1 MSKIPMS
8 RLAGWPVRSL
18 RRLAGIPAHR
28 ASAFNACI
36 GAVLKGQKYATPA
49 PGMGGQ
55 KDKRIQSA
63 FTSAARSCSR
73 K

>member
-28 ASAFNACI
+28 PSAFNACI
-36 GAVLKGQKYATPA
+36 GGHLRGKSYSKPAV
-49 PGMGGQ
+49 GMGGQ
-55 KDKRIQSA
+55 QDKRIQAA
-63 FTSAARSCSR
+63 FTSAVHACS
-73 K
+73 

>member
-28 ASAFNACI
+28 PSAFNACI
-36 GAVLKGQKYATPA
+36 GGHLRGKTYPTPA
-49 PGMGGQ
+49 VGMGGQ
-55 KDKRIQSA
+55 QDKRIQSA
-63 FTSAARSCSR
+63 FTAAVKACS
-73 K
+73 